1 MIRRLITTA
10 ALSVALVAPLASHAS
25 IFGRSADT
33 PSAVSSN
40 APKGKMIKLTL
51 KNRTASPMSLYV
63 NDQPVT
69 LAANS
74 EQQFKAAEG
83 SDVLDADHTTVRVHV
98 TSELNGNTVSFR

>member
-1 MIRRLITTA
+1 MIRRIVTTA
-10 ALSVALVAPLASHAS
+10 ALSIAFVAPLASHAA
-25 IFGRSADT
+25 IFGRSAET
-33 PSAVSSN
+33 PSTTGST

-51 KNRTASPMSLYV
+51 KNRTASPMNLYV

-83 SDVLDADHTTVRVHV
+83 SDVLDGDHTTVRLHV
-98 TSELNGNTVSFR
+98 TSELSGNTVSFR